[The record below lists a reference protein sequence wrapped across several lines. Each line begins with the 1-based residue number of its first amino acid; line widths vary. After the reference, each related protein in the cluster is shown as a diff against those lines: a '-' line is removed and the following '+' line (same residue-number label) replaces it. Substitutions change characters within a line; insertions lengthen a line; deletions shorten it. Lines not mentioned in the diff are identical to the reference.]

1 MRIILF
7 VSLIISMIFA
17 KWIGVVTSWLLT
29 PIAKNKYLSILIV
42 FAIIYLIV
50 EVTGLS
56 RKKITLP
63 KFKNKLATQKNKGD
77 K

>member
-29 PIAKNKYLSILIV
+29 PIAK
-42 FAIIYLIV
+42 
-50 EVTGLS
+50 
-56 RKKITLP
+56 
-63 KFKNKLATQKNKGD
+63 
-77 K
+77 

>member
-7 VSLIISMIFA
+7 ITLIISMIFA
-17 KWIGVVTSWLLT
+17 KWIGVATSWLLT
-29 PIAKNKYLSILIV
+29 PIAKNHYLSILIV

-50 EVTGLS
+50 EATGLS

-63 KFKNKLATQKNKGD
+63 KFKGKQTTQKKKGD